1 MIIAAIAMAAVTGMT
16 SCSSSRYAEE
26 DNYKAAL
33 EQRVAQLEAAQAQ
46 AEEAEE
52 AAEVDDFV
60 EVNEETERAAVA
72 AAEAPKAEA
81 PAVEAPAKKAPAK
94 KAEKLSADEME
105 NAIEITLKKGIG
117 AGYDAEGERKA
128 AGVLA
133 AKYYVDAKSFYD
145 EDGNIIVFKDAAGN
159 KFTQVEWTKK
169 RVTGFYVGAG
179 AEYFMLGSQGS
190 FGPALFAGITLPYF
204 FIEGDWSMGKS
215 DWHKERSV
223 NSGSY
228 TSMKA
233 GVKAGFRLD
242 LSPKGGYKE
251 KLVLSVGAGYL
262 WHINKA
268 EEANGDM
275 GNVWADTWGGCPYGF
290 IQVESLILPKAG
302 IRLFGRYGTGPL
314 KDFTFDGGDKMLGQ
328 RINAGFTWTPSRT
341 HDSDFKKEFT
351 RQLSQYD
358 NNRINEMRASQ
369 RR

>member
-26 DNYKAAL
+26 ANYKAAL

-52 AAEVDDFV
+52 AVEVDDFV

-72 AAEAPKAEA
+72 AEAPKAEA
-81 PAVEAPAKKAPAK
+81 KKTAEAPKAPKASK
-94 KAEKLSADEME
+94 KLTEKEMDG
-105 NAIEITLKKGIG
+105 AIEITLKKGIG

-128 AGVLA
+128 AGLLS
-133 AKYYVDAKSFYD
+133 AKYLVESKSFYD
-145 EDGNIIVFKDAAGN
+145 GEGNLITFKDEAGN
-159 KFTQVEWTKK
+159 MYSEVEWTKK

-179 AEYFMLGSQGS
+179 AEYFMLGNQGS

-223 NSGSY
+223 NTGSY

-251 KLVLSVGAGYL
+251 KFVVSLGAGYL

-268 EEANGDM
+268 EEANGEL

-302 IRLFGRYGTGPL
+302 IRVFGRYSGGPL
-314 KDFTFDGGDKMLGQ
+314 KDFTFDGGDKLMGH
-328 RINAGFTWTPSRT
+328 RINVGITWTPSKT

-358 NNRINEMRASQ
+358 NNRLNEMRRASL